1 MKITI
6 IIDDTTR
13 HDLLDIHH
21 PRDRMRNLPELQPSL
36 MTAMEMSKAIQQ
48 AAKWHAATPAQ
59 PRRRAKQRRG
69 T

>member
-6 IIDDTTR
+6 IIDDTPCY
-13 HDLLDIHH
+13 DLPDIHH
-21 PRDRMRNLPELQPSL
+21 PRDRMRNLPECQPSL
-36 MTAMEMSKAIQQ
+36 MTAKEMTEAIQQ
-48 AAKWHAATPAQ
+48 AAKWHATPAQ